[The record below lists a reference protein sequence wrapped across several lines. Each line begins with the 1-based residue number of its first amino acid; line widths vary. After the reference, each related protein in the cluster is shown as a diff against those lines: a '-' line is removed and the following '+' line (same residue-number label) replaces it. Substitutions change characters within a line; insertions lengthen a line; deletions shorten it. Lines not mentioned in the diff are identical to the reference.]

1 MTECTTNAVPFSSL
15 GRRKIDADFSGG
27 QITSDAGALLLREA
41 DKQLGL
47 IDALDAAIPDP
58 RNPALITHSQRELLA
73 QRIFALA
80 AGCEDLNDH
89 QHLRDDPLWQLATE
103 HREVE
108 GDATLASPPTLC
120 RLENRITRASLV
132 RIANVLVDQFL
143 AAHTTPPEEVVLDFD
158 ATDDP
163 VHGHQEHRFFH
174 GYYDSYCFLPLD
186 VFAGDHLL
194 CAYLRPSKIDG
205 GKHSRA
211 ILKWLVTRLRE
222 VWPNLQIVV
231 RADSDFCRWRML
243 RWCDRHDVKY
253 IVGLAR
259 NSRLEEQLAPA
270 QQQAKDA
277 FLADRQTHRVFA
289 EFEYQAESWDR
300 VRRVIGKAEHLPGG
314 DEGKANPRY
323 VVTNLAGEPQHLYE
337 DVYCQGGE
345 AENRIKKQQL
355 MLFADRTSCH
365 RFVANQFRVLL
376 AAAYVL
382 VSHVRRVGLAG
393 TDHATAT
400 VQTIRLKLFKVGA
413 WVQRSVRRW
422 VVRMSCGYPW
432 ADWFATVAA
441 RLQIARGVQVVRV
454 AGEL

>member
-1 MTECTTNAVPFSSL
+1 MTECTTSALPFSSL
-15 GRRKIDADFSGG
+15 GRREIHADFSGG

-41 DKQLGL
+41 DKQIGL
-47 IDALDAAIPDP
+47 IDRLNAALPDP
-58 RNPALITHSQRELLA
+58 RNPGLITHPQRGLLA

-103 HREVE
+103 HPEVD

-120 RLENRITRASLV
+120 RLENRVTKESLRRMSEV
-132 RIANVLVDQFL
+132 FVDVFL
-143 AAHTTPPEEVVLDFD
+143 AAHATPPEEVVLDFD

-163 VHGHQEHRFFH
+163 VHGHQEQRFFH
-174 GYYDSYCFLPLD
+174 GYYDAYCFLPLY

-205 GKHSRA
+205 AKHGRA

-222 VWPNLQIVV
+222 RWPDVRIVV
-231 RADSDFCRWRML
+231 RADSGFCRWRLL
-243 RWCDRHDVKY
+243 RWCDNHDVRY

-259 NSRLEEQLAPA
+259 NSRLEERLASS
-270 QQQAKDA
+270 QQQAKEA
-277 FLADRQTHRVFA
+277 FLADRQPHRVFA
-289 EFEYQAESWDR
+289 EFEYAAQSWDR
-300 VRRVIGKAEHLPGG
+300 ARRVIGKAEHLPGG
-314 DEGKANPRY
+314 TDGKANPRF
-323 VVTNLAGEPQHLYE
+323 VVTNLAGDARPLYE
-337 DVYCQGGE
+337 DVYCQRGE
-345 AENRIKKQQL
+345 AENRIKEQQL

-376 AAAYVL
+376 AAAAYVL
-382 VSHVRRVGLAG
+382 VSHLRRVGLAG

-413 WVQRSVRRW
+413 WVRKSVRRW
-422 VVRMSCGYPW
+422 AVRIAGGYPW
-432 ADWFATVAA
+432 ADLFATVAA
-441 RLQIARGVQVVRV
+441 RMRVVRV
-454 AGEL
+454 AGEP